1 MDKRTKLLTD
11 AESRRK
17 RLTASYKDVEDTA
30 VVLLAAALLSPKP
43 ADALRKAQTTIRA
56 LMAAADAQAREWC
69 DDSLTTLYARGMV
82 DACEQTGKPH
92 PEGSPFHTAII
103 AALVVA
109 VMERLTSVGAAV
121 DRNVATLLASAQ
133 VGVAGASFANATDWQ
148 TLAEKLR
155 QDVLANGV
163 TGFIDKAGHTWKVD
177 TYVDVVAQS
186 SVMKA
191 YNTGVKSEMQAQGL
205 DLARL
210 SDEIDEHTCEACVKW
225 AGKILSITGAT
236 PGFPTV
242 DEAEADGV
250 FHCHCVHTLEPLSEV
265 EAAQA
270 VADNGNSDAGT
281 KEA

>member
-1 MDKRTKLLTD
+1 MDRRARLLND

-17 RLTASYKDVEDTA
+17 RLTQLYKDAENA
-30 VVLLAAALLSPKP
+30 AILLLATALMNSKP
-43 ADALRKAQTTIRA
+43 ADALRTAQTSIRKV
-56 LMAAADAQAREWC
+56 MVRADAQAQAWS

-82 DACEQTGKPH
+82 DAGEIIGKPH
-92 PEGSPFHTAII
+92 PESSPMHLAII
-103 AALVVA
+103 AALAVG
-109 VMERLTSVGAAV
+109 VMEKLSSVGAAV
-121 DRNVATLLASAQ
+121 GRNVATLISSAQ
-133 VGVAGASFANATDWQ
+133 VGVAGASFKNATDWQ

-155 QDVLANGV
+155 QDVIQNGV
-163 TGFIDKAGHTWKVD
+163 TGFIDKAGHVWKVD

-191 YNTGVKSEMQAQGL
+191 YNTGVKSEMQAQDL

-210 SDEIDEHTCEACVKW
+210 SDEIDENTCDACAQW
-225 AGKILSITGAT
+225 AGSILSVTGAT

-250 FHCHCVHTLEPLSEV
+250 FHCHCVHTLEPLTEE
-265 EAAQA
+265 EAAQE
-270 VADNGNSDAGT
+270 VADNGNSNPEA

>member
-1 MDKRTKLLTD
+1 MDRRERLLND

-17 RLTASYKDVEDTA
+17 RLTQLYKDAEDTA
-30 VVLLAAALLSPKP
+30 VILLAAALLAPNP
-43 ADALRKAQTTIRA
+43 TEALRKAQTSVRTVFQKA
-56 LMAAADAQAREWC
+56 NAQAQEWC
-69 DDSLTTLYARGMV
+69 DDSMTTLYARGMM
-82 DACEQTGKPH
+82 DAVEKINTPH
-92 PEGSPFHTAII
+92 PASSPLHLAII
-103 AALVVA
+103 AALA
-109 VMERLTSVGAAV
+109 VGIMEKLSSVGAAV
-121 DRNVATLLASAQ
+121 DRNVASILASAQ
-133 VGVAGASFANATDWQ
+133 VGQAGAAFKNATDWQ
-148 TLAEKLR
+148 TLAAQLR
-155 QDVLANGV
+155 KDVLANGV

-191 YNTGVKSEMQAQGL
+191 YNAGVKSEMQAQGL

-210 SDEIDEHTCEACVKW
+210 SDEIDVNTCDACARW
-225 AGKILSITGAT
+225 AGRILSITGAT

-250 FHCHCVHTLEPLSEV
+250 FHCHCVHTLQPLTEK

-270 VADNGNSDAGT
+270 IADHGNSNPEA

>member
-1 MDKRTKLLTD
+1 MDRRARLLND
-11 AESRRK
+11 AEIRRK
-17 RLTASYKDVEDTA
+17 RLTQLYKDAENA
-30 VVLLAAALLSPKP
+30 AILLLATALMTSKP
-43 ADALRKAQTTIRA
+43 ADALRKAQTSIRTV
-56 LMAAADAQAREWC
+56 MARADTQAREWC
-69 DDSLTTLYARGMV
+69 GDSLTTLYARGMM
-82 DACEQTGKPH
+82 DTSERLNRTH
-92 PEGSPFHTAII
+92 PESSPMHLAII
-103 AALVVA
+103 AALA
-109 VMERLTSVGAAV
+109 AGVMEKLSSVSAAV
-121 DRNVATLLASAQ
+121 DRNVATLLSSAQ
-133 VGVAGASFANATDWQ
+133 VGVAGASFKNATDWQ
-148 TLAEKLR
+148 ALAEKLR
-155 QDVLANGV
+155 QDVMVNGV
-163 TGFIDKAGHTWKVD
+163 TGFIDKAGHSWKVD

-225 AGKILSITGAT
+225 AGQILSITGAT